1 MPQTEEK
8 LSEPAESPARDLET
22 EVKSLFWRA
31 RSHDREVALVNM
43 SVNKITKAIWV
54 KNPLRIKW

>member
-1 MPQTEEK
+1 MPQIEEK
-8 LSEPAESPARDLET
+8 LSRAADSLALGLET

-31 RSHDREVALVNM
+31 RNHDREVALVNM

-54 KNPLRIKW
+54 KNLLRIKW